1 MIKDKEI
8 KSFFEFLISNKA
20 TSDYTSDL
28 NKYVTDA
35 KHNMQWR
42 VQYMTWERQRTYD
55 FNAGQEK
62 GIAIG
67 EQRGRQEA
75 AIESAKNFLKM
86 NILTPEQI
94 AQGTGLTVDEVKQLA
109 AEVIA

>member
-1 MIKDKEI
+1 
-8 KSFFEFLISNKA
+8 
-20 TSDYTSDL
+20 
-28 NKYVTDA
+28 
-35 KHNMQWR
+35 
-42 VQYMTWERQRTYD
+42 MTWERVQAYARD
-55 FNAGQEK
+55 E

-67 EQRGRQEA
+67 EKKNA
-75 AIESAKNFLKM
+75 LESAKNFLKM

>member
-1 MIKDKEI
+1 
-8 KSFFEFLISNKA
+8 
-20 TSDYTSDL
+20 
-28 NKYVTDA
+28 
-35 KHNMQWR
+35 
-42 VQYMTWERQRTYD
+42 MTWERQRTYD

-67 EQRGRQEA
+67 EKKNALEN
-75 AIESAKNFLKM
+75 AKNFLKM